1 MATYSVGDR
10 RRHLLIMSA
19 VLTVYTAVSPC
30 QARAQ
35 DRPADPPGYVPPQ
48 SCITYSPSPGG
59 PVCHATPPCVC
70 GHIKPSHVGQVPSDA
85 GVDTSGALTG
95 ATH

>member
-1 MATYSVGDR
+1 MTTYSVGDR
-10 RRHLLIMSA
+10 RRHLLMMSA
-19 VLTVYTAVSPC
+19 VLALYTAVSPY
-30 QARAQ
+30 QARA
-35 DRPADPPGYVPPQ
+35 DGPTPPVDEPKPN
-48 SCITYSPSPGG
+48 CITYSPSPGG

-70 GHIKPSHVGQVPSDA
+70 GHIKPSHIGQVPSDA